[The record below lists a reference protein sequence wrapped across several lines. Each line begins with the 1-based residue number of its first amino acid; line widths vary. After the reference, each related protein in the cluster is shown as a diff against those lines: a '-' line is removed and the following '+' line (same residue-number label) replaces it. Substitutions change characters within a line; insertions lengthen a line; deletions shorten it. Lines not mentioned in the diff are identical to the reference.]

1 MQQYVITTDDC
12 SDLSE
17 GVASKIGVGIVN
29 LTVNINGEVYDGVKK
44 TINPVEVYDLMKK
57 GVTPSTSQVNP
68 EQAKS
73 FFKKYLEKGLD
84 VIHVALS
91 SQISGAYNSCKI
103 AAGELIIEYPNR
115 RIVVIDSISG
125 SLGQGLLVM
134 QAAKEKAKGK
144 SFNEVVDFIEARK
157 NKICHLF
164 TVDDLIYLQRGGRI
178 SKTEAIIGS
187 LIGIKPILSGD
198 SCGKLALISK
208 VRGRKNALKA
218 MVSKMA
224 EIIDVS
230 KNDVVTI
237 SHGNCLEDAN
247 FMAELIKRR
256 FNIKNV
262 IIDMLGPVM
271 GSHAGPGAVA
281 AFFVA
286 SCRLNRV

>member
-44 TINPVEVYDLMKK
+44 TIDPVEVYDLMKK

-91 SQISGAYNSCKI
+91 SQISGTYNSCKI

-115 RIVVIDSISG
+115 RIVVIDSISAA
-125 SLGQGLLVM
+125 LGQGLLVM
-134 QAAKEKAKGK
+134 QAVKEKAKGK

-178 SKTEAIIGS
+178 SKTEVIIGS
-187 LIGIKPILSGD
+187 LIGIKPILSCD
-198 SCGKLALISK
+198 SCGKLVPISK
-208 VRGRKNALKA
+208 ARGRKNALRA

-224 EIIDVS
+224 EIIDIGA
-230 KNDVVTI
+230 NDVVTI

-247 FMAELIKRR
+247 FIADLIKTR
-256 FNIKNV
+256 FNIDVV
-262 IIDMLGPVM
+262 IGMLGPVI
-271 GSHAGPGAVA
+271 GSHSGPGTLSV
-281 AFFVA
+281 FFVA
-286 SCRLNRV
+286 NGRLNRV